1 MTALGI
7 TIAFLALSPNLLRA
21 AVVVTDAA
29 TFVIAID
36 ANDAV
41 SVDCSGGFVRVTDDG
56 TPTTYTTACA
66 SVTLLRVTADGVFD
80 NTIDLSA
87 VTAAAFP
94 QLAAGGAQPV
104 TLNGGGGN
112 DTLTGSALGAVIR
125 GGPGND
131 VMSGGAADDAFTWVP
146 GDGSDTIQGGA
157 GSDVLAFVVLQPRQ
171 AGELSQLPR
180 VLVHLARRP
189 TAPVTHA
196 VAHQHRPLGFLVLQ
210 PGPGAERREG
220 VQIGVVRSQVGEIRV
235 GFPRRR
241 RRRAEMRE
249 NAGPVEPLP
258 PE

>member
-7 TIAFLALSPNLLRA
+7 TISILALSPNLLRA

-56 TPTTYTTACA
+56 TPTTYTTPCA

-125 GGPGND
+125 GGSRERRD
-131 VMSGGAADDAFTWVP
+131 VRRRGGRRVHVGSGGRQRHDP
-146 GDGSDTIQGGA
+146 G
-157 GSDVLAFVVLQPRQ
+157 
-171 AGELSQLPR
+171 
-180 VLVHLARRP
+180 RRG
-189 TAPVTHA
+189 
-196 VAHQHRPLGFLVLQ
+196 Q
-210 PGPGAERREG
+210 
-220 VQIGVVRSQVGEIRV
+220 
-235 GFPRRR
+235 
-241 RRRAEMRE
+241 
-249 NAGPVEPLP
+249 
-258 PE
+258 